1 MNELKIFNFESQ
13 EVRMQVIDDE
23 PWFVAKDVCEILDI
37 KNVSDAVNKLNP
49 RFKTT
54 IALTDIGSNYK
65 TNALAINEAGMYK
78 LIFKSRKS
86 EAERFSDWIAG
97 DVLPSIR
104 KHGGYLTSEKIE
116 EALLNPDTLI
126 QLATNLKEERSKR
139 LIAEQK
145 VTAMA
150 PKALFADAVAA
161 SHTSILVGDLAK
173 LLSQNGIKIGGNR
186 LFNWLRENGF
196 LIKRKGTDYNMPTQ
210 RSAEMKLFEVKET
223 TINNPDGSIR
233 ISKTPKVTG
242 KGQQYF
248 INKFLNEAEL
258 LEG

>member
-1 MNELKIFNFESQ
+1 MNEMKIFNFESQ

-37 KNVSDAVNKLNP
+37 KNVSDAVNKLNQG
-49 RFKTT
+49 FKTT
-54 IALTDIGSNYK
+54 IALTDSGSNYK

-86 EAERFSDWIAG
+86 EAERFSDWVAG

-104 KHGGYLTSEKIE
+104 KHGGYLTPEKIE

-186 LFNWLRENGF
+186 LFVWLRENGF

-233 ISKTPKVTG
+233 ISRTPKVTG

>member
-1 MNELKIFNFESQ
+1 MSELQIFNFEDN
-13 EVRMQVIDDE
+13 EVRTQIIDDE
-23 PWFVAKDVCEILDI
+23 PWFVGKDV
-37 KNVSDAVNKLNP
+37 SDVL
-49 RFKTT
+49 
-54 IALTDIGSNYK
+54 GYSE
-65 TNALAINEAGMYK
+65 TNAMTRRLNDDDFMSVKLSGMNMKSILINESGLYAAVMGSK
-78 LIFKSRKS
+78 LDSAKKFQRWVTK
-86 EAERFSDWIAG
+86 

-104 KHGGYLTSEKIE
+104 KHGGYLTPEKIE

-126 QLATNLKEERSKR
+126 QLATTLKEERSKR

-186 LFNWLRENGF
+186 LFVWLRENGF

-233 ISKTPKVTG
+233 ISRTPKVTG

>member
-1 MNELKIFNFESQ
+1 MSELQIFNFEDN
-13 EVRMQVIDDE
+13 EVRTQIIDDE
-23 PWFVAKDVCEILDI
+23 PWFVGKDV
-37 KNVSDAVNKLNP
+37 SDVL
-49 RFKTT
+49 
-54 IALTDIGSNYK
+54 GYSE
-65 TNALAINEAGMYK
+65 TNAMTRRLNDDDFMSVKLSGMNMKSILINESGLYAAVMGSK
-78 LIFKSRKS
+78 LDSAKKFQRWVTK
-86 EAERFSDWIAG
+86 

-104 KHGGYLTSEKIE
+104 KHGGYLTPEKIE

-126 QLATNLKEERSKR
+126 QLATTLKEERSKR

-145 VTAMA
+145 VTTMA

-186 LFNWLRENGF
+186 LFVWLRENGF

-233 ISKTPKVTG
+233 ISRTPKVTG

-248 INKFLNEAEL
+248 INKFLNEKEL

>member
-1 MNELKIFNFESQ
+1 MSELQIFNFEDN
-13 EVRMQVIDDE
+13 EVRTQIIDDE
-23 PWFVAKDVCEILDI
+23 PWFVGKDV
-37 KNVSDAVNKLNP
+37 SDVL
-49 RFKTT
+49 
-54 IALTDIGSNYK
+54 GYSE
-65 TNALAINEAGMYK
+65 TNAMTRRLNDDDFMSVKLSGMNMKSILINESGLYAAVMGSK
-78 LIFKSRKS
+78 LDSAKKFQRWVTK
-86 EAERFSDWIAG
+86 

-104 KHGGYLTSEKIE
+104 KHGGYLTPEKIE

-126 QLATNLKEERSKR
+126 QLATTLKEERSKR

-145 VTAMA
+145 VTTMA

-186 LFNWLRENGF
+186 LFVWLRENGF

-233 ISKTPKVTG
+233 ISRTSKVTG

-248 INKFLNEAEL
+248 INKFLNEKEL

>member
-1 MNELKIFNFESQ
+1 MSELQIFNFEDN
-13 EVRMQVIDDE
+13 EVRTQIIDDE
-23 PWFVAKDVCEILDI
+23 PWFVGKDV
-37 KNVSDAVNKLNP
+37 SDVL
-49 RFKTT
+49 
-54 IALTDIGSNYK
+54 GYSE
-65 TNALAINEAGMYK
+65 TNAMTRRLNDDDFMSVKLSGMNMKSILINESGLYAAVMGSK
-78 LIFKSRKS
+78 LDSAKKFQRWVTK
-86 EAERFSDWIAG
+86 

-104 KHGGYLTSEKIE
+104 KHGGYLTPEKIE

-139 LIAEQK
+139 LIAEQR

-150 PKALFADAVAA
+150 PKAFFADAVAA

-186 LFNWLRENGF
+186 LFVWLRENGF

-233 ISKTPKVTG
+233 ISRTPKVTG

>member
-1 MNELKIFNFESQ
+1 MSELQIFNFEDN
-13 EVRMQVIDDE
+13 EVRTQIIDDE
-23 PWFVAKDVCEILDI
+23 PWFVGKDV
-37 KNVSDAVNKLNP
+37 SDVL
-49 RFKTT
+49 
-54 IALTDIGSNYK
+54 GYSE
-65 TNALAINEAGMYK
+65 TNAMTRRLNDDDFMSVKLSGMNMKSILINESGLYAAVMGSK
-78 LIFKSRKS
+78 LDSAKKFQRWVTK
-86 EAERFSDWIAG
+86 

-104 KHGGYLTSEKIE
+104 KHGGYLTPEKIE

-126 QLATNLKEERSKR
+126 QLATTLKEERSKR

-145 VTAMA
+145 VTTMA

-186 LFNWLRENGF
+186 LFVWLRENGF

-233 ISKTPKVTG
+233 ISRTPKVTG